1 MIKRVL
7 RSCMI
12 LAGSIAAASAG
23 VITYANNPT
32 GNSVDF
38 STEASSL
45 GYSVATSNFEGMSG
59 ALNPNV
65 FAGMTLIGTGAFTT
79 ITVGEGPNDGNVGS
93 TPISTGEGSHAAY
106 CASVAPSL
114 PCAYLGDGL
123 TTNGTLTV
131 NFATPV
137 PGAGIFTIDV
147 FNPDPGDDI
156 FSLSAWTGA
165 NGTGTLLGTAT
176 GVNYNFQPNNMY
188 FLGVIST
195 AGNIGSVV
203 FSQNGAGSG
212 DHIGLDGLEVVAGQ
226 PMSSTPEPGTAA
238 LLCAGAVLALFR
250 FRRNRCRRFVQMAAH
265 PVPPAGRI

>member
-1 MIKRVL
+1 MPGWQNNMTKRIF
-7 RSCMI
+7 RSCLI

-32 GNSVDF
+32 RNSVDF
-38 STEASSL
+38 TTEASSL
-45 GYSVATSNFEGMSG
+45 GYSVASSNFEGMSG
-59 ALNPNV
+59 ALNSNV
-65 FAGMTLIGTGAFTT
+65 FPGMALIGTGSFTT
-79 ITVGEGPNDGNVGS
+79 ITVGEGPGQGNTYE
-93 TPISTGEGSHAAY
+93 TPLSTGEGSHAAY
-106 CASVAPSL
+106 CSSVAPSL
-114 PCAYLGDGL
+114 ACAYLGDDN

-131 NFATPV
+131 NFASPV
-137 PGAGIFTIDV
+137 LGAGLFTIDV
-147 FNPDPGDDI
+147 FNPDLGDDI

-195 AGNIGSVV
+195 AGDIGSMV

-212 DHIGLDGLEVVAGQ
+212 DVIGLDGLEVVGGQ
-226 PMSSTPEPGTAA
+226 PVSSTPEPGTAA

-250 FRRNRCRRFVQMAAH
+250 FRRNRC
-265 PVPPAGRI
+265 

>member
-1 MIKRVL
+1 MMKRVL
-7 RSCMI
+7 RSCVI
-12 LAGSIAAASAG
+12 LAGSIAVASAG

-38 STEASSL
+38 AAEASTL
-45 GYSVATSNFEGMSG
+45 GWSVTSSIFEGMSG

-79 ITVGEGPNDGNVGS
+79 ITVGDGPNDGNIYS

-106 CASVAPSL
+106 CSSVAPSL
-114 PCAYLGDGL
+114 PCAYLGDDF
-123 TTNGTLTV
+123 TTHGTLTV
-131 NFATPV
+131 NFASPV
-137 PGAGIFTIDV
+137 LGAGLFTIDV

-195 AGNIGSVV
+195 AGNIGSMV
-203 FSQNGAGSG
+203 FSQDGNNSG
-212 DHIGLDGLEVVAGQ
+212 DDIGLDGLEVVGGQ
-226 PMSSTPEPGTAA
+226 PVGSTPEPGTAA
-238 LLCAGAVLALFR
+238 LLCAGAFLALFR
-250 FRRNRCRRFVQMAAH
+250 FRRNRC
-265 PVPPAGRI
+265 